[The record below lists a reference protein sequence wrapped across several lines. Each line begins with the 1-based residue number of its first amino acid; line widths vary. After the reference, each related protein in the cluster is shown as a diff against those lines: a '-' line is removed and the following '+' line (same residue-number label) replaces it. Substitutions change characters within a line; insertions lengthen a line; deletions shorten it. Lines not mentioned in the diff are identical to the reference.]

1 MVLDWE
7 WGLEICILTNIRVPL
22 RQVDQKHQLESTAP
36 NGQREK
42 KNKKNLLTL
51 TKSLTSWG
59 TEPHKTRHSISF
71 PHRKD

>member
-42 KNKKNLLTL
+42 KKQKKPSDLDQILNLL
-51 TKSLTSWG
+51 G
-59 TEPHKTRHSISF
+59 H
-71 PHRKD
+71 